1 MSILIFCIGLLAQ
14 ACFSARILIQ
24 WFLSEKKHEVISP
37 TLFWVFSLIGSYLM
51 FYYGW
56 LRNDFSIIV
65 GQFIS
70 FYIYIG
76 NLRLKGVWRRIPVLF
91 RILLAVTPL
100 LAAIGTLQDSSHF
113 VENFLKNEDIP
124 VWLIVFGTAGQFIFT
139 FRFIYQWIYSSRK
152 QVSALPPTF
161 WVISLVGSC
170 MIVIYGVLR
179 HDPIL
184 ILGQSFGFLSYIR
197 NLMIGHKKS
206 ENKKNKMMKRILVT
220 GAAGFIGS
228 FLVKALAEQG
238 NEVVGIDNLN
248 DYYDVN
254 LKYGRLKELCG
265 IQRENIE
272 EGRLTVSTLY
282 SNYRF
287 VKGDITDRDLLA
299 ALFDAEHFDIVCN
312 LAAQAGVRY
321 SLVNPYA
328 YAESNL
334 MGFLNILE
342 ACRHHHIEHLVYASS
357 SSVYGMNEKVPFCET
372 DMTDTPVSLY
382 AATKKSNELMAHAY
396 SNLYH
401 IPATGLRFFTVYG
414 PWGRPDMAPY
424 LFMKSITKGEPIRVF
439 NHGKMRRD
447 FTYIDDIIQAVVRI
461 IGSKPYEAEVP
472 FRVYNIGHSRP
483 VELMDF
489 IHCIERAT
497 GKEAVCRY
505 EEMQPGDVT
514 CTYADTTRLEEDFQ
528 YAPSTEI
535 QDGIQRMYEWFESY
549 FNKNGAHSGI
559 SSTYCL

>member
-65 GQFIS
+65 GQLIS

-197 NLMIGHKKS
+197 NLMIGHKSQK
-206 ENKKNKMMKRILVT
+206 I
-220 GAAGFIGS
+220 
-228 FLVKALAEQG
+228 
-238 NEVVGIDNLN
+238 
-248 DYYDVN
+248 
-254 LKYGRLKELCG
+254 KE
-265 IQRENIE
+265 
-272 EGRLTVSTLY
+272 
-282 SNYRF
+282 
-287 VKGDITDRDLLA
+287 
-299 ALFDAEHFDIVCN
+299 
-312 LAAQAGVRY
+312 
-321 SLVNPYA
+321 
-328 YAESNL
+328 
-334 MGFLNILE
+334 
-342 ACRHHHIEHLVYASS
+342 
-357 SSVYGMNEKVPFCET
+357 
-372 DMTDTPVSLY
+372 
-382 AATKKSNELMAHAY
+382 
-396 SNLYH
+396 
-401 IPATGLRFFTVYG
+401 
-414 PWGRPDMAPY
+414 
-424 LFMKSITKGEPIRVF
+424 
-439 NHGKMRRD
+439 
-447 FTYIDDIIQAVVRI
+447 
-461 IGSKPYEAEVP
+461 
-472 FRVYNIGHSRP
+472 
-483 VELMDF
+483 
-489 IHCIERAT
+489 
-497 GKEAVCRY
+497 
-505 EEMQPGDVT
+505 
-514 CTYADTTRLEEDFQ
+514 
-528 YAPSTEI
+528 
-535 QDGIQRMYEWFESY
+535 
-549 FNKNGAHSGI
+549 
-559 SSTYCL
+559 

>member
-70 FYIYIG
+70 FYIC

-197 NLMIGHKKS
+197 NLMIGHKSQK
-206 ENKKNKMMKRILVT
+206 I
-220 GAAGFIGS
+220 
-228 FLVKALAEQG
+228 
-238 NEVVGIDNLN
+238 
-248 DYYDVN
+248 
-254 LKYGRLKELCG
+254 KE
-265 IQRENIE
+265 
-272 EGRLTVSTLY
+272 
-282 SNYRF
+282 
-287 VKGDITDRDLLA
+287 
-299 ALFDAEHFDIVCN
+299 
-312 LAAQAGVRY
+312 
-321 SLVNPYA
+321 
-328 YAESNL
+328 
-334 MGFLNILE
+334 
-342 ACRHHHIEHLVYASS
+342 
-357 SSVYGMNEKVPFCET
+357 
-372 DMTDTPVSLY
+372 
-382 AATKKSNELMAHAY
+382 
-396 SNLYH
+396 
-401 IPATGLRFFTVYG
+401 
-414 PWGRPDMAPY
+414 
-424 LFMKSITKGEPIRVF
+424 
-439 NHGKMRRD
+439 
-447 FTYIDDIIQAVVRI
+447 
-461 IGSKPYEAEVP
+461 
-472 FRVYNIGHSRP
+472 
-483 VELMDF
+483 
-489 IHCIERAT
+489 
-497 GKEAVCRY
+497 
-505 EEMQPGDVT
+505 
-514 CTYADTTRLEEDFQ
+514 
-528 YAPSTEI
+528 
-535 QDGIQRMYEWFESY
+535 
-549 FNKNGAHSGI
+549 
-559 SSTYCL
+559 

>member
-76 NLRLKGVWRRIPVLF
+76 NFRLKGVWRRIPVLF

-197 NLMIGHKKS
+197 NLMIGHKSQK
-206 ENKKNKMMKRILVT
+206 I
-220 GAAGFIGS
+220 
-228 FLVKALAEQG
+228 
-238 NEVVGIDNLN
+238 
-248 DYYDVN
+248 
-254 LKYGRLKELCG
+254 KE
-265 IQRENIE
+265 
-272 EGRLTVSTLY
+272 
-282 SNYRF
+282 
-287 VKGDITDRDLLA
+287 
-299 ALFDAEHFDIVCN
+299 
-312 LAAQAGVRY
+312 
-321 SLVNPYA
+321 
-328 YAESNL
+328 
-334 MGFLNILE
+334 
-342 ACRHHHIEHLVYASS
+342 
-357 SSVYGMNEKVPFCET
+357 
-372 DMTDTPVSLY
+372 
-382 AATKKSNELMAHAY
+382 
-396 SNLYH
+396 
-401 IPATGLRFFTVYG
+401 
-414 PWGRPDMAPY
+414 
-424 LFMKSITKGEPIRVF
+424 
-439 NHGKMRRD
+439 
-447 FTYIDDIIQAVVRI
+447 
-461 IGSKPYEAEVP
+461 
-472 FRVYNIGHSRP
+472 
-483 VELMDF
+483 
-489 IHCIERAT
+489 
-497 GKEAVCRY
+497 
-505 EEMQPGDVT
+505 
-514 CTYADTTRLEEDFQ
+514 
-528 YAPSTEI
+528 
-535 QDGIQRMYEWFESY
+535 
-549 FNKNGAHSGI
+549 
-559 SSTYCL
+559 

>member
-56 LRNDFSIIV
+56 LRNDFSTIV

-197 NLMIGHKKS
+197 NLMIGHKSQK
-206 ENKKNKMMKRILVT
+206 I
-220 GAAGFIGS
+220 
-228 FLVKALAEQG
+228 
-238 NEVVGIDNLN
+238 
-248 DYYDVN
+248 
-254 LKYGRLKELCG
+254 KE
-265 IQRENIE
+265 
-272 EGRLTVSTLY
+272 
-282 SNYRF
+282 
-287 VKGDITDRDLLA
+287 
-299 ALFDAEHFDIVCN
+299 
-312 LAAQAGVRY
+312 
-321 SLVNPYA
+321 
-328 YAESNL
+328 
-334 MGFLNILE
+334 
-342 ACRHHHIEHLVYASS
+342 
-357 SSVYGMNEKVPFCET
+357 
-372 DMTDTPVSLY
+372 
-382 AATKKSNELMAHAY
+382 
-396 SNLYH
+396 
-401 IPATGLRFFTVYG
+401 
-414 PWGRPDMAPY
+414 
-424 LFMKSITKGEPIRVF
+424 
-439 NHGKMRRD
+439 
-447 FTYIDDIIQAVVRI
+447 
-461 IGSKPYEAEVP
+461 
-472 FRVYNIGHSRP
+472 
-483 VELMDF
+483 
-489 IHCIERAT
+489 
-497 GKEAVCRY
+497 
-505 EEMQPGDVT
+505 
-514 CTYADTTRLEEDFQ
+514 
-528 YAPSTEI
+528 
-535 QDGIQRMYEWFESY
+535 
-549 FNKNGAHSGI
+549 
-559 SSTYCL
+559 

>member
-76 NLRLKGVWRRIPVLF
+76 NWRLKGVWRRIPVLF

-170 MIVIYGVLR
+170 MIVIYGVLC

-197 NLMIGHKKS
+197 NLMIGHKSQK
-206 ENKKNKMMKRILVT
+206 I
-220 GAAGFIGS
+220 
-228 FLVKALAEQG
+228 
-238 NEVVGIDNLN
+238 
-248 DYYDVN
+248 
-254 LKYGRLKELCG
+254 KE
-265 IQRENIE
+265 
-272 EGRLTVSTLY
+272 
-282 SNYRF
+282 
-287 VKGDITDRDLLA
+287 
-299 ALFDAEHFDIVCN
+299 
-312 LAAQAGVRY
+312 
-321 SLVNPYA
+321 
-328 YAESNL
+328 
-334 MGFLNILE
+334 
-342 ACRHHHIEHLVYASS
+342 
-357 SSVYGMNEKVPFCET
+357 
-372 DMTDTPVSLY
+372 
-382 AATKKSNELMAHAY
+382 
-396 SNLYH
+396 
-401 IPATGLRFFTVYG
+401 
-414 PWGRPDMAPY
+414 
-424 LFMKSITKGEPIRVF
+424 
-439 NHGKMRRD
+439 
-447 FTYIDDIIQAVVRI
+447 
-461 IGSKPYEAEVP
+461 
-472 FRVYNIGHSRP
+472 
-483 VELMDF
+483 
-489 IHCIERAT
+489 
-497 GKEAVCRY
+497 
-505 EEMQPGDVT
+505 
-514 CTYADTTRLEEDFQ
+514 
-528 YAPSTEI
+528 
-535 QDGIQRMYEWFESY
+535 
-549 FNKNGAHSGI
+549 
-559 SSTYCL
+559 

>member
-70 FYIYIG
+70 FYIYID

-197 NLMIGHKKS
+197 NLMIGHKSQK
-206 ENKKNKMMKRILVT
+206 I
-220 GAAGFIGS
+220 
-228 FLVKALAEQG
+228 
-238 NEVVGIDNLN
+238 
-248 DYYDVN
+248 
-254 LKYGRLKELCG
+254 KE
-265 IQRENIE
+265 
-272 EGRLTVSTLY
+272 
-282 SNYRF
+282 
-287 VKGDITDRDLLA
+287 
-299 ALFDAEHFDIVCN
+299 
-312 LAAQAGVRY
+312 
-321 SLVNPYA
+321 
-328 YAESNL
+328 
-334 MGFLNILE
+334 
-342 ACRHHHIEHLVYASS
+342 
-357 SSVYGMNEKVPFCET
+357 
-372 DMTDTPVSLY
+372 
-382 AATKKSNELMAHAY
+382 
-396 SNLYH
+396 
-401 IPATGLRFFTVYG
+401 
-414 PWGRPDMAPY
+414 
-424 LFMKSITKGEPIRVF
+424 
-439 NHGKMRRD
+439 
-447 FTYIDDIIQAVVRI
+447 
-461 IGSKPYEAEVP
+461 
-472 FRVYNIGHSRP
+472 
-483 VELMDF
+483 
-489 IHCIERAT
+489 
-497 GKEAVCRY
+497 
-505 EEMQPGDVT
+505 
-514 CTYADTTRLEEDFQ
+514 
-528 YAPSTEI
+528 
-535 QDGIQRMYEWFESY
+535 
-549 FNKNGAHSGI
+549 
-559 SSTYCL
+559 